1 LQVAFRD
8 PLEIGDLAVDGE
20 ELQRVGVPRG
30 PALGETLKALL
41 DWVLDDPSRNTAPQL
56 LAEVARRRVA
66 P

>member
-1 LQVAFRD
+1 
-8 PLEIGDLAVDGE
+8 VDGE
-20 ELQRVGVPRG
+20 ELQRVGVSRG